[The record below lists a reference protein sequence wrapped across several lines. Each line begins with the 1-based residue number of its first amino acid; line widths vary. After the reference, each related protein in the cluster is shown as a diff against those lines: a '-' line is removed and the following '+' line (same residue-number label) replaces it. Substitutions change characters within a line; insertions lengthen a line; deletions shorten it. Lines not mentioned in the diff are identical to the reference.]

1 MAANAYP
8 FGVGKLPAAAL
19 NAAFAD
25 LQAQIDAREPD
36 ASYSTA
42 GTLATSVAYD
52 TEVAM
57 ASWTANKAFTFLDG
71 YVYALHAQCLVF
83 NTDTDFQTTE
93 RINVKLRKAVG
104 STSAQILGDT
114 MCASHGMGT
123 LGAVQL
129 VWTSYVANITGAD
142 IMGVHIGLSCSRYSG
157 SHDNS
162 IYGDAS
168 FPAFVVSENV
178 GRVGDNPN
186 LLAVAVNI
194 T

>member
-1 MAANAYP
+1 MPVNAYP
-8 FGVGKLPAAAL
+8 FGVGRLPAAAL
-19 NAAFAD
+19 NDAFAD
-25 LQAQIDAREPD
+25 LQTQIDAREPD
-36 ASYSTA
+36 ASYSTD
-42 GTLATSVAYD
+42 GDLASSTAYA

-57 ASWTANKAFTFLDG
+57 TAWTADKAFTFLDG
-71 YVYALHAQCLVF
+71 YVYALHAQCLVY
-83 NTDTDFQTTE
+83 NTDAAFGTTE

-114 MCASHGMGT
+114 MCATHGTGT
-123 LGAVQL
+123 AGATQL
-129 VWTSYVANITGAD
+129 VWASYVANITGSD
-142 IMGVHIGLSCSRYSG
+142 IMGVHIGLTCSRYSG
-157 SHDNS
+157 VNDAR